1 MVGKVGHC
9 LLRKEIHIQEF
20 LRTNPA
26 MSDLKLTSYYV
37 SSVVVCL
44 TAYQLDTII
53 KENGHSTAEIV

>member
-1 MVGKVGHC
+1 MVGKVGHY
-9 LLRKEIHIQEF
+9 LLRKEIHIQEV

-37 SSVVVCL
+37 SSVVVCP

-53 KENGHSTAEIV
+53 KKNGHSTAEIV